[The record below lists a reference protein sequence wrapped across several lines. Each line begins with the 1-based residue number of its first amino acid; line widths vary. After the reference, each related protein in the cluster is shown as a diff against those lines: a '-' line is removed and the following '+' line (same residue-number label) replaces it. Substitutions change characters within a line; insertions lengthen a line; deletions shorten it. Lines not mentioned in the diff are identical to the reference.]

1 MKDDQLLRY
10 SRHILLPEV
19 DIEGQE
25 AISRATVVV
34 IGLGGLGSPV
44 ALYLAASGVGHLI
57 LVDDD
62 QVEVSNLQRQV
73 IHDTASVGMSKVASA
88 AQRCQAVNPDVK
100 ISCYVQRADSEWL
113 SQQDWL
119 SSEDGL
125 NGQGSSHDGL
135 TVIVDCSDNAAIRYA
150 INDVCL
156 QKRIPWVSG
165 AAVALNGQVAVFD
178 PRQQGAP
185 CYRCLYPSLKDD
197 TLTCSENGILSP
209 VVGVIGTTQV
219 VEALRLIVGFGSPQ
233 HGYLRTY
240 DAGTGDWQRWK
251 VPARQTCSC
260 QSDYYS
266 G

>member
-1 MKDDQLLRY
+1 MKDDHLLRY

-25 AISRATVVV
+25 AISQATVVV

-73 IHDTASVGMSKVASA
+73 VHDSASVGLSKVESA

-100 ISCYVQRADSEWL
+100 ISCCVQRADSEWL
-113 SQQDWL
+113 KQQDWL
-119 SSEDGL
+119 SSEGGF
-125 NGQGSSHDGL
+125 NGRGGSDDGL
-135 TVIVDCSDNAAIRYA
+135 TVIVDCSDNAAVRYA

-156 QKRIPWVSG
+156 QNRIPWVSG
-165 AAVALNGQVAVFD
+165 AAVALNGQIAVFD
-178 PRQQGAP
+178 PREEGAP
-185 CYRCLYPSLKDD
+185 CYRCLYPALQDGA
-197 TLTCSENGILSP
+197 LTCSENGILSP

-219 VEALRLIVGFGSPQ
+219 VEALRLIVGFGAPQ

-240 DAGTGDWQRWK
+240 DVASGDWQRWK

-260 QSDYYS
+260 QSGYCS

>member
-73 IHDTASVGMSKVASA
+73 VHDSASVGLSKVESA

-100 ISCYVQRADSEWL
+100 ISCYAQRADSEWL

-119 SSEDGL
+119 SSDDGM
-125 NGQGSSHDGL
+125 
-135 TVIVDCSDNAAIRYA
+135 TVIVDCSDNAAVRYA

-156 QKRIPWVSG
+156 QNHIPWVSG

-178 PRQQGAP
+178 PREEGAP
-185 CYRCLYPSLKDD
+185 CYRCLYPALQDGA
-197 TLTCSENGILSP
+197 LTCSENGILSP
-209 VVGVIGTTQV
+209 VVGIIGTTQV
-219 VEALRLIVGFGSPQ
+219 VEALRLIVGFGAPQ

-240 DAGTGDWQRWK
+240 DAASGDWQRWK
-251 VPARQTCSC
+251 IPQQVQCTCC
-260 QSDYYS
+260 VR
-266 G
+266 

>member
-1 MKDDQLLRY
+1 MNDDQLLRY

-25 AISRATVVV
+25 AIAEATVVV
-34 IGLGGLGSPV
+34 VGLGGLGAPV

-73 IHDTASVGMSKVASA
+73 IHDTASVGLSKVASA
-88 AQRCQAVNPDVK
+88 AQRCQAVNPDVN
-100 ISCYVQRADSEWL
+100 ISCYVQRADFDWL

-119 SSEDGL
+119 
-125 NGQGSSHDGL
+125 NGHGSSHDGL

-150 INDVCL
+150 INDVCV
-156 QKRIPWVSG
+156 QRHIPWVSG

-178 PRQQGAP
+178 PRQQDAP

-197 TLTCSENGILSP
+197 ALTCSENGILSP

-219 VEALRLIVGFGSPQ
+219 VEALRLIVEFGTPQ

-240 DAGTGDWQRWK
+240 DASTGDWQRWK
-251 VPARQTCSC
+251 VPARQSCSC
-260 QSDYYS
+260 QSGS
-266 G
+266 L

>member
-73 IHDTASVGMSKVASA
+73 VHDSASVGLSKVESA
-88 AQRCQAVNPDVK
+88 VQRCQAVNPDVK
-100 ISCYVQRADSEWL
+100 ISCYVQRADVEWFR
-113 SQQDWL
+113 QQDWL
-119 SSEDGL
+119 SSD
-125 NGQGSSHDGL
+125 DGL
-135 TVIVDCSDNAAIRYA
+135 TVIVDCSDNAAVRYA

-156 QKRIPWVSG
+156 QNRIPWVSG

-209 VVGVIGTTQV
+209 IVGIIGTTQV
-219 VEALRLIVGFGSPQ
+219 VEALRLIVGFGAPQ

-240 DAGTGDWQRWK
+240 DAASGDWQRWK

-260 QSDYYS
+260 QSDYCS

>member
-62 QVEVSNLQRQV
+62 QVEASNLQRQV
-73 IHDTASVGMSKVASA
+73 IHDSASVGLSKVESA

-100 ISCYVQRADSEWL
+100 ISCCVQRADVEWL
-113 SQQDWL
+113 RQQDWL
-119 SSEDGL
+119 NGQVSSDDGL
-125 NGQGSSHDGL
+125 L
-135 TVIVDCSDNAAIRYA
+135 VIVDCSDNAAVRYA

-156 QKRIPWVSG
+156 QNRIPWVSG

-178 PRQQGAP
+178 PREEGAP
-185 CYRCLYPSLKDD
+185 CYRCLYPALQDGA
-197 TLTCSENGILSP
+197 LTCSENGILSP
-209 VVGVIGTTQV
+209 VVGIIGTTQV
-219 VEALRLIVGFGSPQ
+219 VEALRLIVGFGAPQ
-233 HGYLRTY
+233 LGYLRTY
-240 DAGTGDWQRWK
+240 DAASGDWQRWK
-251 VPARQTCSC
+251 IPQQAQCTCC
-260 QSDYYS
+260 VR
-266 G
+266 

>member
-73 IHDTASVGMSKVASA
+73 VHDSVSVGLSKVESA

-100 ISCYVQRADSEWL
+100 ISCYVQRADVEWF

-119 SSEDGL
+119 SSDDGM
-125 NGQGSSHDGL
+125 
-135 TVIVDCSDNAAIRYA
+135 TVIVDCSDNAAVRYA

-156 QKRIPWVSG
+156 QNHIPWVSG

-178 PRQQGAP
+178 PREEGAP
-185 CYRCLYPSLKDD
+185 CYRCLYPALQDGA
-197 TLTCSENGILSP
+197 LTCSENGILSP

-219 VEALRLIVGFGSPQ
+219 VEALRLIVGFGAPQ

-240 DAGTGDWQRWK
+240 DAASGDWQRWK
-251 VPARQTCSC
+251 IPQQVQCTCC
-260 QSDYYS
+260 VR
-266 G
+266 

>member
-150 INDVCL
+150 INEVCL
-156 QKRIPWVSG
+156 
-165 AAVALNGQVAVFD
+165 
-178 PRQQGAP
+178 
-185 CYRCLYPSLKDD
+185 
-197 TLTCSENGILSP
+197 
-209 VVGVIGTTQV
+209 
-219 VEALRLIVGFGSPQ
+219 
-233 HGYLRTY
+233 
-240 DAGTGDWQRWK
+240 
-251 VPARQTCSC
+251 
-260 QSDYYS
+260 
-266 G
+266 

>member
-73 IHDTASVGMSKVASA
+73 VHDSVSVGLSKVESA
-88 AQRCQAVNPDVK
+88 AQRCQSLNPDIK
-100 ISCYVQRADSEWL
+100 TSCYVQRADFEWL
-113 SQQDWL
+113 SSQDWL
-119 SSEDGL
+119 
-125 NGQGSSHDGL
+125 NGRGGSDDGL
-135 TVIVDCSDNAAIRYA
+135 TVIVDCSDNAAVRYA

-156 QKRIPWVSG
+156 QNHIPWVSG

-178 PRQQGAP
+178 PREEGAP
-185 CYRCLYPSLKDD
+185 CYRCLYPALQDGA
-197 TLTCSENGILSP
+197 LTCSENGILSP
-209 VVGVIGTTQV
+209 VVGVIGTIQV
-219 VEALRLIVGFGSPQ
+219 VEALRLIVGFGAPQ

-240 DAGTGDWQRWK
+240 DAASGDWQRWK
-251 VPARQTCSC
+251 IPQQVQCTCC
-260 QSDYYS
+260 VR
-266 G
+266 

>member
-1 MKDDQLLRY
+1 MNDDQLLRY

-25 AISRATVVV
+25 AIAQATVVV
-34 IGLGGLGSPV
+34 VGLGGLGSPV

-62 QVEVSNLQRQV
+62 QVEISNLQRQV
-73 IHDTASVGMSKVASA
+73 IHDTESVGLSKVQSA

-100 ISCYVQRADSEWL
+100 VSTHVQRADY
-113 SQQDWL
+113 DWL
-119 SSEDGL
+119 HKQAWFNTGSED
-125 NGQGSSHDGL
+125 QGL
-135 TVIVDCSDNAAIRYA
+135 TLIVDCSDNAAVRYA
-150 INDVCL
+150 INDVCV

-178 PRQQGAP
+178 PSQQDAP

-197 TLTCSENGILSP
+197 ALTCSENGILSP
-209 VVGVIGTTQV
+209 VVGVIGTMQV
-219 VEALRLIVGFGSPQ
+219 VEVLRLIAGFGTPQ

-240 DAGTGDWQRWK
+240 DASTADWQRWK
-251 VPARQTCSC
+251 VPARQSCSC
-260 QSDYYS
+260 QSGS
-266 G
+266 R

>member
-1 MKDDQLLRY
+1 MNDDQLLRY

-62 QVEVSNLQRQV
+62 QVELSNLQRQV
-73 IHDTASVGMSKVASA
+73 IHDSGTVGKSKVDSA

-100 ISCYVQRADSEWL
+100 VSGYVTRANFEWL

-119 SSEDGL
+119 AR
-125 NGQGSSHDGL
+125 QGSSYDGL
-135 TVIVDCSDNAAIRYA
+135 TVIVDCSDNAAVRYA

-165 AAVALNGQVAVFD
+165 AAVALHGQVAVFD
-178 PRQQGAP
+178 PRQQGAS
-185 CYRCLYPSLKDD
+185 CYRCLYPELKDIS
-197 TLTCSENGILSP
+197 LTCSESGILSP
-209 VVGVIGTTQV
+209 VVGVVGTTQV
-219 VEALRLIVGFGSPQ
+219 VEALRLLTGFGEPQ
-233 HGYLRTY
+233 HNVLRTY
-240 DAGTGDWQRWK
+240 DASSGDWQRWK
-251 VPARQTCSC
+251 VPHRHDCTCHSLSC
-260 QSDYYS
+260 
-266 G
+266 

>member
-1 MKDDQLLRY
+1 MKDDHLLRY

-73 IHDTASVGMSKVASA
+73 VHDSASVGLSKVESA

-100 ISCYVQRADSEWL
+100 ISCYVQRADVEWF

-119 SSEDGL
+119 SSDDGM
-125 NGQGSSHDGL
+125 
-135 TVIVDCSDNAAIRYA
+135 TVIVDCSDNAAVRYA

-156 QKRIPWVSG
+156 QNHIPWVSG

-178 PRQQGAP
+178 PREEGAP
-185 CYRCLYPSLKDD
+185 CYRCLYPALQDGA
-197 TLTCSENGILSP
+197 LTCSENGILSP
-209 VVGVIGTTQV
+209 VVGIIGTTQV
-219 VEALRLIVGFGSPQ
+219 VEALRLIVGFGAPQ

-240 DAGTGDWQRWK
+240 
-251 VPARQTCSC
+251 
-260 QSDYYS
+260 
-266 G
+266 